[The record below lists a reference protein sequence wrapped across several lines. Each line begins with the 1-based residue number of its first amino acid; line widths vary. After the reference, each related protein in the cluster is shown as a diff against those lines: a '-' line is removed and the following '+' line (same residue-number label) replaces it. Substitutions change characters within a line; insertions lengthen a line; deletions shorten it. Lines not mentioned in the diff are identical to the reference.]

1 MKEITV
7 SYVKHVLGHKK
18 EMISDGCKRMKE
30 LYEEINRTDCSIREA
45 AYTKVLN
52 DIPQTSSHSKD
63 LSDILL
69 KQKKIYQEQ
78 AQDLQS
84 EIISILEEEESIHRI
99 WVCFRA
105 LEDPGRKYLEE
116 IYVFNNLYRY
126 VEQTSG
132 VSHRKFE
139 ETRSQAMKELIRLYQ
154 SDLSNKEIILGAGWL
169 KKGKED

>member
-18 EMISDGCKRMKE
+18 EMISDGRKRMKE
-30 LYEEINRTDCSIREA
+30 LYEEINSTDFSIREA

-69 KQKKIYQEQ
+69 KIYQEQ

>member
-1 MKEITV
+1 
-7 SYVKHVLGHKK
+7 
-18 EMISDGCKRMKE
+18 MKE
-30 LYEEINRTDCSIREA
+30 LYEEINSTDFSIREA

>member
-18 EMISDGCKRMKE
+18 EMISDGRKRMKE
-30 LYEEINRTDCSIREA
+30 LYEEINSTDFSIREA

-84 EIISILEEEESIHRI
+84 EIISILEE
-99 WVCFRA
+99 
-105 LEDPGRKYLEE
+105 RKVY
-116 IYVFNNLYRY
+116 IGSGFVF
-126 VEQTSG
+126 V
-132 VSHRKFE
+132 HWK
-139 ETRSQAMKELIRLYQ
+139 IR
-154 SDLSNKEIILGAGWL
+154 KEISGRNLCI
-169 KKGKED
+169 

>member
-1 MKEITV
+1 M
-7 SYVKHVLGHKK
+7 
-18 EMISDGCKRMKE
+18 
-30 LYEEINRTDCSIREA
+30 
-45 AYTKVLN
+45 
-52 DIPQTSSHSKD
+52 
-63 LSDILL
+63 L

-169 KKGKED
+169 KRGKKELAD

>member
-18 EMISDGCKRMKE
+18 EMISDGRKRMKE
-30 LYEEINRTDCSIREA
+30 LYEEINSTDFSIREA

-105 LEDPGRKYLEE
+105 LEDPEGNIWKKSMYLI
-116 IYVFNNLYRY
+116 IYIGTLNRPQEFHTESLRRQEVK
-126 VEQTSG
+126 Q
-132 VSHRKFE
+132 
-139 ETRSQAMKELIRLYQ
+139 
-154 SDLSNKEIILGAGWL
+154 
-169 KKGKED
+169 